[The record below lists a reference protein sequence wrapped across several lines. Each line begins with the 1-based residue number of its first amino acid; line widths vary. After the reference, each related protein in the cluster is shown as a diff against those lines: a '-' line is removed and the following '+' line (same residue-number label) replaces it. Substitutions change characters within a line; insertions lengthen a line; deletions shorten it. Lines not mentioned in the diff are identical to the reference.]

1 MTLEDHSLGWWAP
14 AELANFVMY
23 EKDGTTPFLK
33 IAKLSVKVDL
43 KPLKNV
49 PTLVVW
55 GDFME
60 GYERWMEIRT
70 NISKYEDALRKAG
83 AVVDHVDLPAAGI
96 KGNSHMMMM
105 DRNSD
110 QVAGVVQ
117 KWFEKQGL
125 MK

>member
-1 MTLEDHSLGWWAP
+1 
-14 AELANFVMY
+14 
-23 EKDGTTPFLK
+23 
-33 IAKLSVKVDL
+33 
-43 KPLKNV
+43 V

-55 GDFME
+55 ADFLE
-60 GYERWMEIRT
+60 GYERWLEIRT
-70 NISKYEDALRKAG
+70 NISKYEDALRAAG
-83 AVVDHVDLPAAGI
+83 AVVDHVDLPKTGI